1 MEWEKL
7 VSFNKK
13 GKVLL
18 LMKDLLIEGMFCVN
32 EWGFGFVIIDF
43 EELDVYILKEVMN
56 FVMDGDMVLIDV
68 I

>member
-43 EELDVYILKEVMN
+43 EELDVYIFKEVMN